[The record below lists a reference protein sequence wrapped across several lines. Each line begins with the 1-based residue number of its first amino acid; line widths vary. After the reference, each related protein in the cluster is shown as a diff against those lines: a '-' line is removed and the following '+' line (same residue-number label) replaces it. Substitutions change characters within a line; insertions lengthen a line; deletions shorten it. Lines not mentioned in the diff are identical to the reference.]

1 MESYKKDATQ
11 SLKALERRQNEID
24 QKLRDTEWTSIRNNL
39 YITSLENKV
48 NDLEQYTRKNSIRI
62 HGLKEAVSGHENTY
76 DLVCDYINSNLKLDT
91 DIEVAHRVGPKI
103 RGPKPRS
110 IIVKFL
116 RRSDK
121 LAVMLNRKIMKGSGV
136 SISDDLASRNVKCIN
151 EVRENPRIESAWA
164 WESKLYAKGKNGHK
178 FRIYRGIDIDNE
190 LDQQNKGN

>member
-11 SLKALERRQNEID
+11 SLKALKRRQNEID
-24 QKLRDTEWTSIRNNL
+24 QKLRDTERTSIRNDL

-121 LAVMLNRKIMKGSGV
+121 LAVMLNRKMLKGSGFQYLT
-136 SISDDLASRNVKCIN
+136 I
-151 EVRENPRIESAWA
+151 
-164 WESKLYAKGKNGHK
+164 
-178 FRIYRGIDIDNE
+178 
-190 LDQQNKGN
+190 

>member
-1 MESYKKDATQ
+1 M
-11 SLKALERRQNEID
+11 
-24 QKLRDTEWTSIRNNL
+24 RDTERTSIRNDL

-116 RRSDK
+116 QRSDK
-121 LAVMLNRKIMKGSGV
+121 LAVMLNRKMLKGSGV
-136 SISDDLASRNVKCIN
+136 SISDDLTSRNVKCIN

-164 WESKLYAKGKNGHK
+164 WESKLYAKGINGHK
-178 FRIYRGIDIDNE
+178 FCIYR
-190 LDQQNKGN
+190 

>member
-11 SLKALERRQNEID
+11 SLKALKRRQNEID
-24 QKLRDTEWTSIRNNL
+24 QKLRDTERTSIRNDL

-116 RRSDK
+116 QRSDK
-121 LAVMLNRKIMKGSGV
+121 LAVMLNRKMLKGSGFQYLT
-136 SISDDLASRNVKCIN
+136 I
-151 EVRENPRIESAWA
+151 
-164 WESKLYAKGKNGHK
+164 
-178 FRIYRGIDIDNE
+178 
-190 LDQQNKGN
+190 